1 MENEQ
6 IKNAFSKVKQDITN
20 LYDEILS
27 IKSELS
33 DIKLLFKGLDN
44 NLNSFNF
51 TKTLSSTDNS
61 TSLPQNQTNSKNTTQ
76 NTTVP
81 QEIEG
86 LKHQN
91 LTTSTGNEGVSTD
104 RQTDRHADRQTQ
116 KSTQN
121 NKENRESNLHEASI
135 ILNSL
140 DRLKKEIRL
149 KFKHVTTQEMAVFS
163 TIYQLEE
170 QDFTNVTYKQI
181 ALNLHLTESSIRDYV
196 QRMITKG
203 IPIQKQKINNR
214 KILLSISPELKKIAT
229 LSTIIQ
235 LREL

>member
-6 IKNAFSKVKQDITN
+6 IKTAFSKVKQDINN

-27 IKSELS
+27 IRSELG
-33 DIKLLFKGLDN
+33 DIKLLLKDLNN
-44 NLNSFNF
+44 NLS
-51 TKTLSSTDNS
+51 SSTDLIGNKTYS
-61 TSLPQNQTNSKNTTQ
+61 PNKTQ

-86 LKHQN
+86 LKHPN
-91 LTTSTGNEGVSTD
+91 LSTSTGNEGVSTD
-104 RQTDRHADRQTQ
+104 RQTDTKTDRQTQ
-116 KSTQN
+116 EYPSN
-121 NKENRESNLHEASI
+121 NTKNIESNLHEATA

-170 QDFTNVTYKQI
+170 QDLTNVTYKQI
-181 ALNLHLTESSIRDYV
+181 ALNLRLTESSIRDYV

-229 LSTIIQ
+229 LATIIQ

>member
-121 NKENRESNLHEASI
+121 NKENIESNLHEASI

-170 QDFTNVTYKQI
+170 QKQQPTTYQET
-181 ALNLHLTESSIRDYV
+181 ALKLRLSESSIRDYV

-203 IPIQKQKINNR
+203 IPIKKQKINNR
-214 KILLSISPELKKIAT
+214 KILLSISSDLKRIAT
-229 LSTIIQ
+229 LHTIIQ
-235 LREL
+235 LRGL